1 MGVKKWR
8 ESLLRKKDL
17 LWKGSNPSKNNNPSK
32 KNIPWKTSDSR
43 RKSAPWKISISG
55 KLSAPWKKSIPGKI
69 SDSPKKS
76 TPWKKSAPWKKS
88 TPWKKGI
95 LWKLSTLWKKAAP
108 WEKNNPS
115 KQTAPG
121 NRILPAM
128 SLLCLALA
136 AVLCAYPTVRAAG
149 QVDMQE
155 KGQLTLAV
163 DDSAQIGQ
171 DMALIK
177 GADGSPDGELAVH
190 AWKLADML
198 ETGNYRPTAPF
209 ADLPLEENGW
219 SAIPGSQEGW
229 KELSAAALA
238 AVYELDEDGK
248 PVGEPKT
255 AADYDG
261 KIHVTEDGTIQEAA
275 FSGMD
280 LGLYLIVVDA
290 AQSPRYE
297 YTFTPLIV
305 SLPWSEYQYVGG
317 DAPDTWQ
324 YQREAALKPAR
335 EPRYGSVRIRKTLTS
350 YNATQGDVTF
360 VFEIVAR
367 ESDAE
372 DAKIVYSNVVSLTFS
387 GTGTQ
392 EALLE
397 HIPAGA
403 VVTVTEVYSGANCQ
417 ITLSDDQ
424 SKTVTADGEDAS
436 PITFSFENE
445 YDEDAKSGYGIEN
458 RFRYDTESNT
468 YQWSTDRPEIGASVA
483 DGNKTDTER

>member
-17 LWKGSNPSKNNNPSK
+17 LWKGSNPSKNNNP
-32 KNIPWKTSDSR
+32 WKTSDSR
-43 RKSAPWKISISG
+43 RKSAPWK
-55 KLSAPWKKSIPGKI
+55 
-69 SDSPKKS
+69 
-76 TPWKKSAPWKKS
+76 
-88 TPWKKGI
+88 
-95 LWKLSTLWKKAAP
+95 
-108 WEKNNPS
+108 KNNPS
-115 KQTAPG
+115 KQTASG

-155 KGQLTLAV
+155 KGQLTLTLAV

-198 ETGNYRPTAPF
+198 ETGNYKPTAPF
-209 ADLPLEENGW
+209 AGLPLEENGW

-229 KELSAAALA
+229 KELSATALA

-417 ITLSDDQ
+417 ITVSDDQ
-424 SKTVTADGEDAS
+424 SKTVTADGEDAG

-468 YQWSTDRPEIGASVA
+468 YHWSTDRPEIGADVA
-483 DGNKTDTER
+483 DGNITDTER